1 MRSEVLDLPEAVEQ
15 SRQLAHAEGLN
26 DVVSHRT
33 GNALTDDLGHGYDV
47 VFLGN
52 ILHHFSPD
60 QSKALLARIRNSM
73 SPDGTVAIWESR
85 RPESDAPPE
94 LAGDAFALFFRV
106 TSTARCYAT
115 SEYTGCDASAALSD
129 FGNRQGSMTGA
140 AEPNAAHDILDRLA
154 KKSR

>member
-15 SRQLAHAEGLN
+15 SRRLARDEGLQ

-33 GNALTDDLGHGYDV
+33 GNALADDLGDGHDV

-60 QSKALLARIRNSM
+60 QSGALLARIRRSM

-85 RPESDAPPE
+85 RPEPDAPPE

-115 SEYTGCDASAALSD
+115 SEYTAWVTAAGFADVQATPLPP
-129 FGNRQGSMTGA
+129 FQVLVTGRA
-140 AEPNAAHDILDRLA
+140 R
-154 KKSR
+154 